1 MLQLNLIRHAKT
13 EPQSKSGRDF
23 DRELLPKGQKQSAL
37 LASFLNES
45 AANLGDIICS
55 TAVRTTQTSR
65 ILFPERTQGIVFLK
79 ALYLAEAE
87 QIKQLI
93 AAQTNS
99 TLTIIGHN
107 EGLSDLA
114 SLLSGEQIHLQ
125 TAGFIQ
131 LQFELE
137 DWNQLIQ
144 GTGIITIRFRPEV
157 AV

>member
-37 LASFLNES
+37 LAAFLNES
-45 AANLGDIICS
+45 AANLGEIICS

-93 AAQTNS
+93 AAQTTS

-137 DWNQLIQ
+137 NWNQLIQ

>member
-13 EPQSKSGRDF
+13 DPYAESGNDF
-23 DRELLPKGQKQSAL
+23 DRKLLPKGQKQSAL
-37 LASFLNES
+37 LAAFLNES
-45 AANLGDIICS
+45 AANLGDVICS

-93 AAQTNS
+93 ATQTTP

-144 GTGIITIRFRPEV
+144 GTGIITARFRPE
-157 AV
+157 A